1 MAVLNHPKIIEAMK
15 KLKEAYEALNE
26 LLPND
31 TKQEQF
37 KAVGSDYASDRI
49 IKIVA
54 EVFGVNPFTKGRKI
68 EVVEARHG
76 VRYLLRKHT
85 DRSTKS
91 IAEVTHCTNH
101 STVLNSII
109 EAESMIFTDARY
121 KALINKCEER
131 I

>member
-1 MAVLNHPKIIEAMK
+1 MKPTKIIEAMH

-31 TKQEQF
+31 GKQEQF

-49 IKIVA
+49 IKIVK
-54 EVFGVNPFTKGRKI
+54 EVFGVDPFTKGRKV
-68 EVVEARHG
+68 EVIEARFA

-85 DRSTKS
+85 KRSTKS
-91 IAEVTHCTNH
+91 IAELTNCSTH
-101 STVLNSII
+101 STVLSSI
-109 EAESMIFTDARY
+109 EECESMIFTDARY
-121 KALINKCEER
+121 KALITKCEER